1 MSSTPRL
8 NRFLFTAFILLSLCV
23 GSAAL
28 VWEPVRVVSYAPLRD
43 ALLPNFY
50 LNPQAGKPVTLILA
64 APPALEDWIRDA
76 SVEFSRLNPLVTVN
90 LTILRGAE
98 ASTRLTA
105 MTGLPDI
112 WIAESDWARIAAGG
126 IPFEPSG
133 TVVAQDTFIWAA
145 SAGAPQNVLTG
156 LNWKSLAQVAATDSQ
171 FRLAVPPEGS
181 VEGMGACL
189 SAAAEFFQQSTLTAE
204 QINDPAFKHWLA
216 GLLQAVS
223 DRTKNPYDQM
233 TSRPPQA
240 EAAFLPLSDSRR
252 LNASAFILQV
262 PAYRA
267 VLNYTFFIRS
277 NWREIENWEADLQ
290 QAAAKNFLSYLLRGG
305 PQGNLADQ
313 YLERPD
319 AVFENPVRPADENAV
334 YALQFCWGNQG
345 GNT

>member
-1 MSSTPRL
+1 MSSTPRF

-28 VWEPVRVVSYAPLRD
+28 VWQPVREVAYAPLRD

-50 LNPQAGKPVTLILA
+50 LNPQAGRPVSLIVA
-64 APPALEDWIRDA
+64 APPALEDWIRDSA
-76 SVEFSRLNPLVTVN
+76 VEFSRLNPLVSVN
-90 LTILRGAE
+90 LNVMRGSE
-98 ASTRLTA
+98 AGTRLTA

-126 IPFEPSG
+126 IPFEATG
-133 TVVAQDTFIWAA
+133 AIVAQDTFIWAGW
-145 SAGAPQNVLTG
+145 SGAPQSILSG
-156 LNWKSLAQVAATDSQ
+156 LNWKSLAQAASTDSQ

-189 SAAAEFFQQSTLTAE
+189 SAAAEFFQLSSLTAA
-204 QINDPAFKHWLA
+204 QINDPAFKRWLT
-216 GLLQAVS
+216 GLIQAVP
-223 DRTKNPYDQM
+223 DRTKNPFDQM

-240 EAAFLPLSDSRR
+240 DAAFLPLSDSRR
-252 LNASAFILQV
+252 LDASAFILQV

-277 NWREIENWEADLQ
+277 SWREIEDWEADLQ
-290 QAAAKNFLSYLLRGG
+290 KAAAQNFRSYLLGGG
-305 PQGNLADQ
+305 PQGDLADQ

-319 AVFENPVRPADENAV
+319 VVFENPVRPADENAV
-334 YALQFCWGNQG
+334 YALQFCWGGQG
-345 GNT
+345 GT